1 MKQIIQLQSLVFL
14 VFISM
19 ATLLSANAQQA
30 KKTKVFLFAG
40 QSNMDGRGDASK
52 LTEEDLNG
60 LSFAQKR
67 IQFYYKGSVQN
78 TKDPLIMD
86 GVLDVTDPWQF
97 VKEKFRLEK
106 CFGPELFFGI
116 NLSKAY
122 PNQNVVFIKRSQG
135 GTSLYGAWNAEWSI
149 EKAKRIK
156 EENKPKLFNDF
167 IITVDEQLSKLP
179 PESYELA
186 GMIWVQGESDSGNK
200 YGFLPSETYGENIKK
215 LIQKVRKHYDAP
227 ELPFLM
233 LNVGSNK
240 VVQGMKDAV
249 KSMPNVTLVEKSKDP
264 LNENYTPTYTH
275 YWNGKPAGHYNYI
288 GMKKIGELFFD
299 SYQSNYRKF
308 IE

>member
-1 MKQIIQLQSLVFL
+1 MQFRSLVFTR
-14 VFISM
+14 FILI
-19 ATLLSANAQQA
+19 ATMLNVSAQQA

-40 QSNMDGRGDASK
+40 QSNMDGRGDASM

-78 TKDPLIMD
+78 TKNPLIMD
-86 GVLDVTDPWQF
+86 GVLNVTDPWQF
-97 VKEKFRLEK
+97 VKEKFRLKK

-122 PNQNVVFIKRSQG
+122 PNQNFVFIKRSQG
-135 GTSLYGAWNAEWSI
+135 GTSLYGAWNPEWSI
-149 EKAKRIK
+149 AKAKLIN

-167 IITVDEQLSKLP
+167 IETADEQLSKLP
-179 PESYELA
+179 PGSYELA

-200 YGFLPSETYGENIKK
+200 YGALPSETYGENIRK
-215 LIQKVRKHYDAP
+215 LIQKVRVHYNAP

-233 LNVGSNK
+233 LNVGSKK
-240 VVQGMKDAV
+240 VVKGMKEAV
-249 KSMPNVTLVEKSKDP
+249 KSLPNVTLVEKSNDP
-264 LNENYTPTYTH
+264 LNDNYTPTYTH
-275 YWNGKPAGHYNYI
+275 FWNGKPAGHYNYI

-299 SYQSNYRKF
+299 SYKSNYPKF

>member
-1 MKQIIQLQSLVFL
+1 MQLQSLVFL

-40 QSNMDGRGDASK
+40 QSNMDGRGNASK

-78 TKDPLIMD
+78 TKNPLIMD
-86 GVLDVTDPWQF
+86 GVLNVTDPWQF
-97 VKEKFRLEK
+97 VKEKFRLKK

-122 PNQNVVFIKRSQG
+122 PNQNFVFIKRSQG
-135 GTSLYGAWNAEWSI
+135 GTSLYGAWNPEWSI
-149 EKAKRIK
+149 AKAKLIN

-167 IITVDEQLSKLP
+167 IETADEQLSKLP
-179 PESYELA
+179 PGSYELA

-200 YGFLPSETYGENIKK
+200 YGALPSETYGENIRK
-215 LIQKVRKHYDAP
+215 LIQKVRVHYNAP

-233 LNVGSNK
+233 LNVGSKK
-240 VVQGMKDAV
+240 VVKGMKEAV
-249 KSMPNVTLVEKSKDP
+249 KSLPNVTLVEKSNDP
-264 LNENYTPTYTH
+264 LNDNYTPTYTH
-275 YWNGKPAGHYNYI
+275 FWNGKPACHYNYI

-299 SYQSNYRKF
+299 SYKSNYPKF

>member
-1 MKQIIQLQSLVFL
+1 MLV
-14 VFISM
+14 
-19 ATLLSANAQQA
+19 SAFGQDQ

-52 LTEEDLNG
+52 LTNEDIDG
-60 LSFAQKR
+60 LLFAQKH

-78 TKDPLIMD
+78 TKVPLIMD
-86 GVLDVTDPWQF
+86 GVLNVTEPWQF

-122 PNQNVVFIKRSQG
+122 PNQHFVFIKRSQG

-149 EKAKRIK
+149 DKAKLVN

-179 PESYELA
+179 PESYELV

-200 YGFLPSETYGENIKK
+200 YGSLPSTSYGENLKNLIKK
-215 LIQKVRKHYDAP
+215 VREHYNLP

-240 VVQGMKDAV
+240 VVRGMKDTV
-249 KSMPNVTLVEKSKDP
+249 KSMPNITLVEKSKDP
-264 LNENYTPTYTH
+264 LNDNYTPTYTH
-275 YWNGKPAGHYNYI
+275 FWNEKPVGHYNYT
-288 GMKKIGELFFD
+288 GMKKIGELFFN
-299 SYQSNYRKF
+299 SYQKNYPNF
-308 IE
+308 ISK

>member
-1 MKQIIQLQSLVFL
+1 MQLQSLVFL

-78 TKDPLIMD
+78 TNDPLIMD

-122 PNQNVVFIKRSQG
+122 PNQNFVFIKRSQG

-149 EKAKRIK
+149 EKAKRIN

-179 PESYELA
+179 SGSYELA

-200 YGFLPSETYGENIKK
+200 HGSLPSTIYGENLKK
-215 LIQKVRKHYDAP
+215 LIQKVREHYNLP

-240 VVQGMKDAV
+240 VVHGMKDAAM
-249 KSMPNVTLVEKSKDP
+249 SMPNVTLVEKSNNP
-264 LNENYTPTYTH
+264 LNDNYTPTYTH
-275 YWNGKPAGHYNYI
+275 FWKGKPADHYNYT
-288 GMKKIGELFFD
+288 GMKKIGALFFS
-299 SYQSNYRKF
+299 SYQKNYANF
-308 IE
+308 IGK